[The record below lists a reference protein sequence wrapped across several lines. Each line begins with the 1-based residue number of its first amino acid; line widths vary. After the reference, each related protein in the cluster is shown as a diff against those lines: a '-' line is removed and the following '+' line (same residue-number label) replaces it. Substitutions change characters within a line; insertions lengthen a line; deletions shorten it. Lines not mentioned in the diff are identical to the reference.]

1 MDQETLVE
9 ELRYLGIDVED
20 HRALLVLPLV
30 HVAWSDGDFHPKEG
44 EALEAAAL
52 KLNACQ
58 EGEAAR
64 MLSNWQK
71 NAPSDEYFRRG
82 REVLLALCVRGTGPG
97 RDIRKATIDQMLE
110 EARAVAAAAGGFL
123 GIRSVSSEERVVLT
137 ELETMFAAELK
148 FNSDDT
154 PWDDPREEMWDTDE
168 WEYEEEVVSLKLGVK
183 KVEARVD
190 PNAKKSRGITLNLA
204 GDDDGELLPEDSE

>member
-30 HVAWSDGDFHPKEG
+30 QVAWCDGDIHPKEV

-52 KLNACQ
+52 KLNTCQ

-64 MLSNWQK
+64 MMANWQK
-71 NAPSDEYFRRG
+71 HSPSAEYYRRG
-82 REVLLALCVRGTGPG
+82 REVLLGLCIRGTGPG
-97 RDIRKATIDQMLE
+97 RDIRKATIDQMLA
-110 EARAVAAAAGGFL
+110 EAKAVAAAAGGFFGL
-123 GIRSVSSEERVVLT
+123 RTMSAAERAVIA
-137 ELETMFAAELK
+137 ELEALFSHTLQY
-148 FNSDDT
+148 NSNDT
-154 PWDDPREEMWDTDE
+154 PWEDPREEMWDDDD
-168 WEYEEEVVSLKLGVK
+168 WEYGDDEPAIKLSVR

-190 PNAKKSRGITLNLA
+190 PSTRRPRGITLNVGGNDDEPLPEA
-204 GDDDGELLPEDSE
+204 GDS

>member
-9 ELRYLGIDVED
+9 ELRYLGVDVED

-30 HVAWSDGDFHPKEG
+30 HVAWSDGDVHPKEA

-52 KLNACQ
+52 KLDACQ

-64 MLSNWQK
+64 MLNNWLK
-71 NAPSDEYFRRG
+71 NSPSDEYFQRG
-82 REVLLALCVRGTGPG
+82 RAVLVALCVRGTGPG
-97 RDIRKATIDQMLE
+97 RDIRKPTLDQMLE
-110 EARAVAAAAGGFL
+110 EARAVASAAGGFL
-123 GIRSVSSEERVVLT
+123 GIRAVSGDERAVLT
-137 ELETMFAAELK
+137 ELEALFSESMK
-148 FNSDDT
+148 YNSDDT

-168 WEYEEEVVSLKLGVK
+168 WEYEEEPVALKLGVK

-190 PNAKKSRGITLNLA
+190 PKAKRSRGITLNL
-204 GDDDGELLPEDSE
+204 GGDDGELLPEDGE